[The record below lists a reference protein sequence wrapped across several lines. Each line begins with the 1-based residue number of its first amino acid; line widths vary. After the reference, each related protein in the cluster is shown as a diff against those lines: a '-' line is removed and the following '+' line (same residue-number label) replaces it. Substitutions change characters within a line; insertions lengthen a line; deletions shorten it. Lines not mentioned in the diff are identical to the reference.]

1 MRILFVASRF
11 PYPPIQGDR
20 LRAYQHLRYLS
31 RHHSITLLAPIRHKN
46 ELASIK
52 VLSPFCEHVEVVR
65 CPVGRSVLNL
75 LRGFINPLPF
85 QTLFFYQSKIRQ
97 HLERLLQKESF
108 DVIHVQLVRMA
119 PVAIGIK
126 APRILDLIDSLSL
139 NMLRRSMHEAFPLS
153 VLTRIESR
161 RIYNYEQALVNQYD
175 YLTISS
181 MADKKYIGNYDNLLV
196 VPSGVD
202 IDAFPF
208 VDFNG
213 KEPNTIIF
221 TGRLKYFPN
230 AVAVRY
236 FVAEIFPIIRKK
248 LPNARFMII
257 GAEPPRWI
265 IELGKKHP
273 GIEVTGYVPDIHA
286 YLSRAS
292 VAVAPL
298 QIGSGFPTKI
308 AEAMASGTPVVAT
321 PQVLDTMEIQED
333 FHLLIGRNAEDFAEK
348 VVLLL
353 QNKELAVHI
362 ACNARRLV
370 EEKYTWEKSALKMEQ
385 VYQMAV
391 SRR

>member
-20 LRAYQHLRYLS
+20 LRAYQHLRYLA
-31 RHHSITLLAPIRHKN
+31 RQHPITLLAPIRHKN
-46 ELASIK
+46 ELTGIK
-52 VLSPFCEHVEVVR
+52 VISPLCEHVEIVH
-65 CPVGRSVLNL
+65 CPIGRSILNL
-75 LRGFINPLPF
+75 LRGLINPLPF
-85 QTLFFYQSKIRQ
+85 QTLFFYHSQVRQ
-97 HLERLLQKESF
+97 HLERLLRKENF

-126 APRILDLIDSLSL
+126 TPRILDLIDSLSL
-139 NMLRRSMHEAFPLS
+139 NMLRRSMHESLPLS
-153 VLTRIESR
+153 VLTRVESR

-175 YLTISS
+175 YLTVSS

-213 KEPNTIIF
+213 REPNTIIF

-230 AVAVRY
+230 IVAIRY
-236 FVAEIFPIIRKK
+236 FVDEIFPVVREK
-248 LPNARFMII
+248 LPSARFLIV
-257 GAEPPRWI
+257 GAEPPRWMR
-265 IELGKKHP
+265 ELGKKCS
-273 GIEVTGYVPDIHA
+273 GIEVIGYVPNIHE

-321 PQVLDTMEIQED
+321 PQVLEAMDVQED
-333 FHLLIGRNAEDFAEK
+333 FDLLIGKNAEDFAEK

-353 QNKELAVHI
+353 QNKKLAAWI
-362 ACNARRLV
+362 ARNARRLI

-385 VYQMAV
+385 IYQMAV